1 MRSTLCDRARSLLLA
16 ATIGWLSLTGFAQAQ
31 TANGLKAPDG
41 FHVSLFADDELAR
54 DIYCMTFDSLGRVVV
69 SGPGYVKVLID
80 SNGDGK
86 ADSAKTF
93 ADGPKTGAQG
103 MYFAGRDLLCIGDE
117 GLLRYRDRD
126 GDDKADGPP
135 DVFLKMK
142 TGNEHHVHSIQKGPD
157 GWWYVIAGNDSGI
170 DRRYVTLDTSPV
182 KEPQNGVLMR
192 FKPDLSGAE
201 VVTHGLR
208 NAYDFA
214 FNARGDVFTFDS
226 DDEREVSL
234 PWYRP
239 NRVFHLLPGAH
250 AGWVSRQW
258 KLPDYFVDM
267 VPVIAEFGRASPTGV
282 VCYRH
287 TQFPKQYRDSL
298 FVLDWTYGR
307 VLNVQLQRGASS
319 YDGASSAF
327 LVGTGGFG
335 FAPTDVEVA
344 PDGSLFV
351 SVGGRGTR
359 GGIYRVTATGGTAAK
374 WPGDIASE
382 KGQLAAC
389 LNAPQPLTSWSRHVW
404 EPIAKKLGAVPF
416 AKVIADSSS
425 NEAHRLRSIEI
436 VTEHFGG
443 LAPSDIAT
451 LAGDKSPDVRS
462 RALWSLQ
469 RTQPA
474 SKHVELL
481 TTFLNDDDGF
491 VGREAAEVLGTLKS
505 IESERVV
512 EVLGKRLKAES
523 PYDRMAAARLI
534 PLLTADGFKK
544 LSVTASKSGFQ
555 AGLTNAFG
563 YLGRKPGVNTYAFKI
578 GMLLLE
584 KNNTSP
590 ELRLEAIRLM
600 QMGLGDCGAIGKVPA
615 AFESYAAALD
625 LKAAERDLDTYRI
638 ALAELFP
645 TGHARVDYELARLLA
660 MLQPFNPEL
669 LNKVLAKIN
678 DESHPTDDLHYLL
691 VAARI
696 PVDREAKHTDQIAKA
711 LVDIEPKLRARKL
724 PQDSN
729 WEPRFGELFKLLV
742 EQDPV
747 LPIIMSKRP
756 NFGFPGHVQFM
767 SQLPPEHLTTA
778 IDGFV
783 RQIGRDPQYQWTNDV
798 TFIVGESTKPEHRQL
813 IRNQHENFGVRA
825 AVLQVLATKPEQR
838 DRKFFVEGLE
848 SSHIEAVSASIDA
861 LAAMKGTA
869 TEAELV
875 ALLKCL
881 RRLGA
886 DKAEYAAREKAV
898 KLLMTRTGESLP
910 FEFGESG
917 YRPQPEAVAAWDN
930 WMRKNFADAMKAEDG
945 AAGDEHAVLKDV
957 LAKADWSKGDAARG
971 RKLFELR
978 SCVQCHGGSKALG
991 PDLAGI
997 AGRFSRDDLFTAI
1010 VLPNRD
1016 VSPRYQTTLIET
1028 KDGKTR
1034 SGLVIY
1040 ESVDGLLL
1048 RNSSNQTFR
1057 IETADIETRRRIAQS
1072 LMPSG
1077 LLKGLGP
1084 SDLADLYAYLQT
1096 LR

>member
-1 MRSTLCDRARSLLLA
+1 MRHSWCDRARSLLFLFA
-16 ATIGWLSLTGFAQAQ
+16 IGTLSVDGATFAQS
-31 TANGLKAPDG
+31 ANGLKAPDG
-41 FHVSLFADDELAR
+41 FEVSLFADDDLAR
-54 DIYCMTFDSLGRVVV
+54 DVFCMTFDSLGRVVV
-69 SGPGYVKVLID
+69 SGPGYVKVLVD

-103 MYFAGRDLLCIGDE
+103 MYFVGRDLLCIGDE
-117 GLLRYRDRD
+117 GLLRFRDRD

-157 GWWYVIAGNDSGI
+157 GWWYIIAGNDAGI

-182 KEPQNGVLMR
+182 KEPQSGVLMR

-214 FNARGDVFTFDS
+214 FTARGDVFTFDS

-239 NRVFHLLPGAH
+239 NRVFQLLPGAH

-307 VLNVQLQRGASS
+307 VLNIQLKRGAGS

-335 FAPTDVEVA
+335 FAPTDAEVG
-344 PDGSLFV
+344 PDGSLYV

-359 GGIYRVTATGGTAAK
+359 GGVYRVKASSSAAAK
-374 WPGDIASE
+374 WPSDVASE

-389 LNAPQPLTSWSRHVW
+389 LDAPQPLSSWSRQVW
-404 EPIAKKLGAVPF
+404 EPVAKKLGASPF
-416 AKVIADSSS
+416 AKVIANPASS
-425 NEAHRLRSIEI
+425 EAHRIRSIEI
-436 VTEHFGG
+436 VTELFGG
-443 LAPSDIAT
+443 LAPSDVET
-451 LAGDKSPDVRS
+451 LASDQSPDVRS

-469 RTQPA
+469 RTQPVG
-474 SKHVELL
+474 KHVELL
-481 TTFLNDDDGF
+481 AKFLNDDDEF
-491 VGREAAEVLGTLKS
+491 VGREAAEALSILQK
-505 IESERVV
+505 IESERIVD
-512 EVLGKRLKAES
+512 VLIKRLKSES
-523 PYDRMAAARLI
+523 PFDRMAAARLI
-534 PLLTADGFKK
+534 PLLTNEGFKN
-544 LSVTASKSGFQ
+544 LSVAASKSGFQ

-578 GMLLLE
+578 GMLVLE
-584 KNNTSP
+584 KSTSND
-590 ELRLEAIRLM
+590 LRLEAIRLM

-615 AFESYAAALD
+615 AFESYAAAMD
-625 LKAAERDLDTYRI
+625 LKAAERELDTYRI
-638 ALAELFP
+638 ALAEIFP
-645 TGHARVDYELARLLA
+645 TGNSRVDYELARLLA

-729 WEPRFGELFKLLV
+729 WEPRFGELYKLLV

-747 LPIIMSKRP
+747 LPIIMAKRP

-767 SQLPPEHLTTA
+767 SQLPPEHLSTA

-783 RQIGRDPQYQWTNDV
+783 KQIAASTEYQWTNDV
-798 TFIVGESTKPEHRQL
+798 AFIVGESAKPEHRQL
-813 IRNQHENFGVRA
+813 VRDQHENFGVRA
-825 AVLQVLATKPEQR
+825 AVLQVLAAKPEQR
-838 DRKFFVEGLE
+838 DRKLFIEGLE
-848 SSHIEAVSASIDA
+848 SSHVEAVTSSIDA
-861 LAAMKGTA
+861 LTGLPGTPK
-869 TEAELV
+869 EEELV
-875 ALLKCL
+875 ALMKCL

-898 KLLMTRTGESLP
+898 ALLMKHTGEKLP
-910 FEFGESG
+910 FEFGASG

-930 WMRKNFADAMKAEDG
+930 WMRKSFPEAMKAADG
-945 AAGDEHAVLKDV
+945 ISGDEQALLADVLKKV
-957 LAKADWSKGDAARG
+957 DWSKGDADRG
-971 RKLFELR
+971 RKVFELR
-978 SCVQCHGGSKALG
+978 SCVQCHSGSKALG

-997 AGRFSRDDLFTAI
+997 AGRFSREDLFTAI

-1057 IETADIETRRRIAQS
+1057 IETADIETRRRVPQS

-1077 LLKGLGP
+1077 LLKGLAP
-1084 SDLADLYAYLQT
+1084 QDLADLYSYLQS